1 MASRTFCSTGD
12 SAPSDVVARS
22 VPRIKN
28 RSIDI
33 FHKNT
38 GETPHSQGLVDNN
51 CAHRVDLDLENAYFG
66 VPFRSVAARKDRRST
81 GIAVLPEGGPLNFMI
96 HMQDVMAKPMP
107 DFREGSIVKGRI
119 LEVRPREVL
128 VDVGY
133 KSEGVIPLAEFDD
146 VESLEVGDEVDVLLE
161 RLENDEG
168 MVVLSKEK
176 AAYRQNW
183 NKIVGVFQ
191 GDGLIKGK
199 VKSVVKG
206 GLMVNIGVEAF
217 LPASQIDVVP
227 PKDLQQF
234 VGNTYDFKIVKLNDD
249 RKNVVLSRRE
259 VIEKERSEKRQ
270 KFMEGVNVGD
280 RVVGTVKNITD
291 FGAFIDLDGMDGLLH
306 VTDMTW
312 GRLGHPSELLKVGQQ
327 LEVIVLD
334 LNKEKERVSLG
345 LKQTQKNPWD
355 QIEERF
361 PAGQRIKGKITNLV
375 PYGAFVEIE
384 EGVEGLIHVSELSWT
399 KRIMRPS
406 DILSV
411 GQEVEAVVLGV
422 NKEEQK
428 ISLGL
433 RQLETN
439 PWDEIEKKF
448 TIGSRVKGKIR
459 NMTAYGAFV
468 ELDEGID
475 GMIHVSDLSWTRKI
489 NHPSEVFKKADEIEA
504 VVIDI
509 DKVNQRISLGI
520 KQLTE
525 DPWKTIDEKYKI
537 GDLVNGKVTKLASFG
552 AFVQLQDDIDGL
564 VHISQLSE
572 DHVAKVKDVLKVG
585 QEVEARVIKVD
596 KLERR
601 IGLSI
606 KAANYTEEQ
615 LRKEAEA
622 LDILRPGEDMVGLEK
637 AFAAAEQEEY
647 RPGDSKKEVTESKE
661 SKRESKKE
669 SKKK

>member
-1 MASRTFCSTGD
+1 M
-12 SAPSDVVARS
+12 
-22 VPRIKN
+22 
-28 RSIDI
+28 
-33 FHKNT
+33 
-38 GETPHSQGLVDNN
+38 
-51 CAHRVDLDLENAYFG
+51 
-66 VPFRSVAARKDRRST
+66 
-81 GIAVLPEGGPLNFMI
+81 PE
-96 HMQDVMAKPMP
+96 
-107 DFREGSIVKGRI
+107 FREGSIVKGRI
-119 LEVRPREVL
+119 LEIRPREVL
-128 VDVGY
+128 VDIGY
-133 KSEGVIPLAEFDD
+133 KSEGVIPSSEFEDIQ
-146 VESLEVGDEVDVLLE
+146 SMEVGDEVDVLLE

-168 MVVLSKEK
+168 MVILSKEK

-183 NKIVGVFQ
+183 NKIAAVFQ

-217 LPASQIDVVP
+217 LPASQIDIVP

-234 VGNTYDFKIVKLNDD
+234 VGNTYDFKIVKINDD
-249 RKNVVLSRRE
+249 RRNVVLSRRE
-259 VIEKERSEKRQ
+259 LIEHERSEKRQ
-270 KFMEGVNVGD
+270 KFLEGVNVGD
-280 RVVGTVKNITD
+280 KVQGTVKNLTD

-306 VTDMTW
+306 ITDMTW
-312 GRLGHPSELLKVGQQ
+312 GRLGHPSEMVKVGQP
-327 LEVIVLD
+327 LEVVVLD
-334 LNKEKERVSLG
+334 INKEKERVSLG

-361 PAGQRIKGKITNLV
+361 PAGQKVKGKITNLV
-375 PYGAFVEIE
+375 PYGAFVELE

-399 KRIMRPS
+399 KRILRPS
-406 DILSV
+406 DILTV

-433 RQLETN
+433 RQLEQN

-448 TIGSRVKGKIR
+448 TISSRVKGKIR

-489 NHPSEVFKKADEIEA
+489 NHPSEVFKKGDEVEA
-504 VVIDI
+504 EVIDI
-509 DKVNQRISLGI
+509 DKTNQRISLGI
-520 KQLTE
+520 KQLSD
-525 DPWKTIDEKYKI
+525 DPWKNIDQKYKI
-537 GDLVNGKVTKLASFG
+537 GDLVKGKVTKLASFG
-552 AFVQLQDDIDGL
+552 AFVQLADDIDGL

-585 QEVEARVIKVD
+585 QEVESRVIKVD
-596 KLERR
+596 KVERR

-606 KAANYTEEQ
+606 KAANYSEEE
-615 LRKEAEA
+615 LRKESEA
-622 LDILRPGEDMVGLEK
+622 FDTLKPGEDMVGLEK
-637 AFAAAEQEEY
+637 AFAAAEEDY
-647 RPGDSKKEVTESKE
+647 RPGDVKKETKEPKEPKE